1 MYRRVWFGQK
11 IRRFL
16 WKAASFLADPLIA
29 AVLAD
34 SLKSVD
40 CPDEVHWYQKAIIVE
55 GGTRVAAAAAAAE
68 KKKSLQLHQLC

>member
-11 IRRFL
+11 QRRFL

-29 AVLAD
+29 AVLAG

-40 CPDEVHWYQKAIIVE
+40 CPDEVQRYQLEAIIVE
-55 GGTRVAAAAAAAE
+55 GGTNAAAAGAE

>member
-29 AVLAD
+29 AVLAG

-55 GGTRVAAAAAAAE
+55 GGTNAAAAAE